1 MKTHPM
7 KRITVVCEALARERI
22 TRLLAEEGAR
32 GHTAYP
38 VTGLGAKGAR
48 DGDIAESGN
57 IQVDVIVPGTVAE
70 RLLERLARDILPH
83 FATVV
88 YESDVRVLREEK
100 F

>member
-7 KRITVVCEALARERI
+7 KLVTVVCEALAGDRI
-22 TRLLAEEGAR
+22 TGLLAEEGAR
-32 GHTAYP
+32 GYTAHA
-38 VTGLGAKGAR
+38 VTGSGAKGTR
-48 DGDIAESGN
+48 EGDIADFGN
-57 IQVDVIVPGTVAE
+57 VRIEVIVPAEVAE

-88 YESDVRVLREEK
+88 YTAEVRVLRQDK

>member
-1 MKTHPM
+1 M
-7 KRITVVCEALARERI
+7 KRVTVICETLARERL
-22 TRLLAEEGAR
+22 TSLLAEEGAR

-38 VTGLGAKGAR
+38 VTGVGAKGAR
-48 DGDIAESGN
+48 EGDIADSGN
-57 IQVDVIVPGTVAE
+57 IQIDVIVPDAVAT

-88 YESDVRVLREEK
+88 YESDVRVLRQEK